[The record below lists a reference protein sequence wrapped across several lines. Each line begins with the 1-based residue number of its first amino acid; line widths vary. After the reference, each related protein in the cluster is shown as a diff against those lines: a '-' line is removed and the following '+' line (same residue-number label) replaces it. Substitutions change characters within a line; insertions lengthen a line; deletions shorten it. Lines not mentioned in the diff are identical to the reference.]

1 MRMIDRHHDVLR
13 LLMVCLSTMFILSPG
28 FADVPPIP
36 PEVRRQQAVD
46 IILGQVE
53 SRTVVERAEG
63 EHLHRDITYDVRVE
77 ETEKGTLERG
87 TIIKA
92 RATTITYM
100 GQGTPPPGSS
110 GHHPL
115 PLVGELAKFFLVPDE
130 QDDHLIISPNGV
142 ELNQEV
148 SISDQVR
155 RGADAIPVP
164 VADIETLEPE
174 GPSSKDPF
182 GWDVILILLGLP
194 ILVGGLR
201 QTGSAR
207 LGLLGIAMIFFV
219 SAIAIVLN

>member
-1 MRMIDRHHDVLR
+1 MF
-13 LLMVCLSTMFILSPG
+13 MVCLSTMFILSPG
-28 FADVPPIP
+28 FAEVPPIP

-92 RATTITYM
+92 RATTINFM

-115 PLVGELAKFFLVPDE
+115 PLVGELAQFFLVPDE
-130 QDDHLIISPNGV
+130 EGDRLILSPNGV

-155 RGADAIPVP
+155 RGADPVP
-164 VADIETLEPE
+164 MADIETVEPE
-174 GPSSKDPF
+174 GPPSKDPF

-201 QTGSAR
+201 QTGPAR
-207 LGLLGIAMIFFV
+207 LGLLGIAMVFFV

>member
-1 MRMIDRHHDVLR
+1 MRTIDPHRDVLR
-13 LLMVCLSTMFILSPG
+13 MFMVCLSTMFILSPG
-28 FADVPPIP
+28 FAEVPPIP

-63 EHLHRDITYDVRVE
+63 EHLHRDLTYDVRVE

-87 TIIKA
+87 MIIKA
-92 RATTITYM
+92 RATTINYM

-115 PLVGELAKFFLVPDE
+115 PLVGELAQFFLVPDE
-130 QDDHLIISPNGV
+130 EGDRLILSPNGV

-148 SISDQVR
+148 PISDQVR
-155 RGADAIPVP
+155 RGADAIPIP
-164 VADIETLEPE
+164 ADETETVE
-174 GPSSKDPF
+174 TEEPSSKDPF

-194 ILVGGLR
+194 VLVGGLR
-201 QTGSAR
+201 QTGPAR